1 MKKFE
6 LHTYQIYF
14 EDIQSSLSKLLE
26 ETSYSSIFVLVDE
39 NTRQHCLHLIQD
51 LLPPKTGYE
60 IIASGEINKNLNT
73 CQHIWANML
82 RLGVDR
88 QSLMINLGG
97 GVIGDMG
104 GFCASTFMRGIRFI
118 QIPTTLLSQVDASVG
133 SKLGI
138 DFQGVKNIIGLFND
152 PIAVLIDSS
161 FLNTLPISELR
172 SGYAEVIKHALIYD
186 TELWKKLQAIKNVQ
200 EVKSW
205 DQIIHRSV
213 EIKKEIVEQDRKET
227 SLRKILNFGHT
238 IGHALESYFL
248 ETDTPLLHGEAIA
261 WGMYFEGLL
270 STDILTL
277 STSDLEQIKNV
288 IQQIYGD
295 KYPPHFDADA
305 LIQYMRQDKK
315 NVDQKISFSLL
326 DQIGLCVPDQFIGES
341 RLRKFLE
348 KGDLL

>member
-1 MKKFE
+1 MKKFD

-14 EDIQSSLSKLLE
+14 DGVQSSLSKLLE
-26 ETSYSSIFVLVDE
+26 ETSYSTLFVLVDE
-39 NTRQHCLHLIQD
+39 NTRQHCLPLVQEV
-51 LLPPKTGYE
+51 LPSDTKYVD
-60 IIASGEINKNLNT
+60 IVCGELNKNLKT
-73 CQHIWANML
+73 CQDIWSVML
-82 RLGVDR
+82 KQGADR

-104 GFCASTFMRGIRFI
+104 GFCASTFMRGMRFV

-186 TELWKKLQAIKNVQ
+186 AELWKELQTIKNIRDVD
-200 EVKSW
+200 SW

-305 LIQYMRQDKK
+305 MIEYMRKDKK
-315 NVDQKISFSLL
+315 NVHQKISFSLL
-326 DQIGLCVPDQFIGES
+326 DRIGHCVPDQFVGES